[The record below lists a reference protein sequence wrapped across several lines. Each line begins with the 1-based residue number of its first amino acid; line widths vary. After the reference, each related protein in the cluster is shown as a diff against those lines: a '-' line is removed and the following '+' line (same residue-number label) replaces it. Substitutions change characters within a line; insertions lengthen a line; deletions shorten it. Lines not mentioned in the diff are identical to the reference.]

1 MATPNAYTN
10 AWPYPADMLREPYNP
25 AVASRFHHLNCFG
38 AIGWPGWTYS
48 GSQLQER
55 LTERTSGTDRKR
67 RQAPVRPPTRMSGGT
82 KDTVMVTVSIAMP
95 DDRVCVRSISAGLGG
110 CGGVGLGERVRVKWR
125 GEAAPRSMPGRER
138 TGRSSK
144 KRTALSRAES
154 PLSSFRSATPP
165 RREGVGR

>member
-1 MATPNAYTN
+1 
-10 AWPYPADMLREPYNP
+10 MLREPYNP

-110 CGGVGLGERVRVKWR
+110 CGGVGLGERVRVSVKERARTRER
-125 GEAAPRSMPGRER
+125 GEWLE
-138 TGRSSK
+138 
-144 KRTALSRAES
+144 E
-154 PLSSFRSATPP
+154 
-165 RREGVGR
+165 